1 MDSECCL
8 SIHEI
13 LYRVTP
19 LQEET
24 EAEATLKS
32 EWLRFESSPVRVYF
46 VTLLSPECENGTI
59 SNTCLVG
66 GGENETRVGSPG
78 EVWGDVDEEM
88 TLFLSGSLASPG
100 FSMLQSKRSLE
111 TGSLISPHGHVRAL
125 SLNPGL
131 LKCSHPLGFPLGPQP
146 PRRLGLCH
154 DDL

>member
-19 LQEET
+19 PQEET

-66 GGENETRVGSPG
+66 GGETKHVLGALGRFG
-78 EVWGDVDEEM
+78 EMW
-88 TLFLSGSLASPG
+88 T
-100 FSMLQSKRSLE
+100 K
-111 TGSLISPHGHVRAL
+111 
-125 SLNPGL
+125 
-131 LKCSHPLGFPLGPQP
+131 K
-146 PRRLGLCH
+146 
-154 DDL
+154 